1 MSCYTGLVAFKN
13 YLLKVSVSDSGNLG
27 DEAKTLSSTT
37 QVEKHCRRQIP
48 AALSAPGCHSE
59 NKSSQ
64 CQVREVA
71 NCLRVSPK
79 EFVSNLLSH
88 GLNLK
93 WVCER
98 QGDLALVLLGD
109 F

>member
-1 MSCYTGLVAFKN
+1 MKQKLC
-13 YLLKVSVSDSGNLG
+13 LLLLNR
-27 DEAKTLSSTT
+27 EALAS
-37 QVEKHCRRQIP
+37 QIP
-48 AALSAPGCHSE
+48 AALSGPGCHSE

-71 NCLRVSPK
+71 SCPRVSPK
-79 EFVSNLLSH
+79 EFASNLLSH